1 MMSPKQKPTKIC
13 TINHV
18 NIFLQ
23 KFIDQQSQI
32 DILAR
37 RAELITISL
46 TYAEVPVFFKDL
58 GDILQ
63 TLKERIGWLYIPV
76 NVQSKY

>member
-1 MMSPKQKPTKIC
+1 MSPKQKPIKIC
-13 TINHV
+13 TITHV
-18 NIFLQ
+18 NLFLQ